1 MANYIDK
8 YITPDEYEVMEKL
21 GLPFEGFVV
30 GRGYTFEKS
39 NVILPPNQNGWNPQT
54 SGTFQEDSGCILA
67 YERCWD
73 TSQYAIERSYM
84 GNLEKLQQE
93 VAKLLVTQTS
103 DKTIVNVHGRQVAVP
118 ANNSK
123 VDIKI
128 CDTGSN
134 VEVAVDVMDYSNDR
148 HYSCKYNNL
157 QELAMYS
164 SINLR
169 SSLPSPAELSKSTD
183 VEVGLEEIT
192 GITTTVADPVKAWS
206 ERVMDDRGKY
216 KPRQMRFKSNNPDII
231 LRNPFFNVQVPAWVM
246 NWTRILGKGL
256 TALGNF
262 MTLANVALDIW
273 NGRNVRAAARS
284 GVWLLAYGV
293 SFIPYIGWALAL
305 GIGIADAIWGDK
317 FYDWVETQCSELEV
331 WWNYVRFAL

>member
-39 NVILPPNQNGWNPQT
+39 NVILPPNQNGWNPQM

-93 VAKLLVTQTS
+93 VAKLLVSQSS
-103 DKTIVNVHGRQVAVP
+103 DKTLVNIHGRQVAVP
-118 ANNSK
+118 TNNSK
-123 VDIKI
+123 VDIRI

-164 SINLR
+164 SISQR
-169 SSLPSPAELSKSTD
+169 SSLPSPTELSKSTD
-183 VEVGLEEIT
+183 VELGLEEVT
-192 GITTTVADPVKAWS
+192 GIITSVADPVKAWS

-216 KPRQMRFKSNNPDII
+216 KPKQMRFKSNNPDVI

-246 NWTRILGKGL
+246 NGIRVLGKGL
-256 TALGNF
+256 SALGYF
-262 MTLANVALDIW
+262 ITFGHIMSDI
-273 NGRNVRAAARS
+273 GKDQYVRAAARL
-284 GVWLLAYGV
+284 GVFAVAY
-293 SFIPYIGWALAL
+293 SATFIPYVGWVLAL
-305 GIGIADAIWGDK
+305 GIGIADAIWGEK
-317 FYDWVETQCSELEV
+317 FYDWVEEQCSMLEV
-331 WWNYVRFAL
+331 WWNCVRLAL